1 MRKICKVLVV
11 EDDHFVREMLG
22 DVFEDEGYRFTLATD
37 GADMRRTIATDPG
50 IDIVVIDVTLPGGE
64 SGLALAREAATRG
77 FAVIL
82 VSGDHSRFE
91 QVERSGHRFLFKP
104 FRIGSLLQLVE
115 EVLAAAKKDC
125 ERPRA
130 AMR

>member
-1 MRKICKVLVV
+1 VRKICKILVV

-22 DVFEDEGYRFTLATD
+22 DVFEDEGYRFLLAID
-37 GADMRRTIATDPG
+37 GAGMRQAIAADPA
-50 IDIVVIDVTLPGGE
+50 IDIILIDVTLPGGE
-64 SGLALAREAATRG
+64 SGLTLAREAVARG

-82 VSGDHSRFE
+82 VSGDHARFE
-91 QVERSGHRFLFKP
+91 QVERSGYRFLFKP
-104 FRIGSLLQLVE
+104 FRIGSLLELVE

-130 AMR
+130 ALR